1 MELRSFAW
9 HLFISTHFRD
19 TSLVIMCCIL
29 QVTLLM
35 QCQPGMVTVCVSTN
49 IMTASYGHGLR
60 NGD

>member
-1 MELRSFAW
+1 MAFIYY
-9 HLFISTHFRD
+9 LFQHI
-19 TSLVIMCCIL
+19 SLVIMCCIL